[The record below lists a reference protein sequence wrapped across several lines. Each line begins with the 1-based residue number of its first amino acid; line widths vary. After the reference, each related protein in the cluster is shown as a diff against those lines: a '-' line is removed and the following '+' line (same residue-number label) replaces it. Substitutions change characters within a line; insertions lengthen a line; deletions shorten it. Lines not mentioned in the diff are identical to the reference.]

1 MSSLRPTLA
10 LVAVTLTRAA
20 WGQSSPAPWGSGTAP
35 AEVPAATAGATPT
48 EPTVTS
54 WPTARAT
61 TAGATP
67 AVTAAAVRAPRAPRE
82 AAADHHFQLPTGR
95 LLRLGDLQGH
105 YIGHL
110 GWVGLRYGLSRVID
124 VGVGLPYYFAG
135 LSADARVAL
144 VQREGFAAAWWAY
157 LTVPFK
163 PSGETATSNL
173 GFTWAYAGMGWLTGP
188 LLSFWTPRVGVHVG
202 AHVAQRTGLG
212 GLWFV
217 GHVTVDVRI
226 QESLKLIAQAV
237 GFYEV
242 AEETADGARALL
254 GNGTARFLPYALGGV
269 RFHTRR
275 FAADV
280 GALVPLSER
289 SPLHSDSLVVLPW
302 MSLSHLF

>member
-1 MSSLRPTLA
+1 MVTPRSTLA
-10 LVAVTLTRAA
+10 LLGLALTPAA
-20 WGQSSPAPWGSGTAP
+20 AAQSSPAPWATAP
-35 AEVPAATAGATPT
+35 PESAPSTAPSSLPTAPPASPAPWPAAVPAHAP
-48 EPTVTS
+48 
-54 WPTARAT
+54 
-61 TAGATP
+61 P
-67 AVTAAAVRAPRAPRE
+67 AAPVAPVRAPREPYE
-82 AAADHHFQLPTGR
+82 PAADHHFQLPTAR

-110 GWVGLRYGLSRVID
+110 GWVGLRYGLSRVVD

-135 LSADARVAL
+135 VSADVRVSL
-144 VQREGFAAAWWAY
+144 VQRPGFAAAWWGY
-157 LTVPFK
+157 VTVPFK
-163 PSGETATSNL
+163 PSGETASSNL

-188 LLSFWTPRVGVHVG
+188 LVSLWTGRFGAHLG

-217 GHVTVDVRI
+217 GHVTFDVRLN
-226 QESLKLIAQAV
+226 ESLKLIAQGVA
-237 GFYEV
+237 FYEL

-254 GNGTARFLPYALGGV
+254 GNGTARFMPYALAGV

-280 GALVPLSER
+280 GALVPLSEQA
-289 SPLHSDSLVVLPW
+289 PLHSDSLVVLPW